1 MKPSETRIR
10 MLSDRIGLISLYPPI
25 PGFDDF
31 IGVWLHRGDDATFLV
46 DVGPSVTA
54 PGLLNAL
61 EELGVTRLDY
71 ILLTHIHLD
80 HAGAAGEMA
89 RRFPGARI
97 VCCQAGLPHLVDP
110 SRLWKGTVKTL
121 GKTGEAYG
129 PIQPTPPDRLEAAE
143 AFVSNVVAP
152 VITPGHSPHH
162 VSFRTDDCLFVG
174 EAGGVRLTPPDGA
187 PYLRPAT
194 PPRFFLDVALQSI
207 DALIETDPGLMC
219 YGHFGAEPNGAEL
232 LREHRRQL
240 LRWERLIKKEMNSME
255 TGDMVE
261 ACLNRLLDDDP
272 LLEGFFRL
280 SREARER
287 EKGFLI
293 NSIKGFIG
301 FLENNRGAGAAV

>member
-1 MKPSETRIR
+1 MKPSETRIK
-10 MLSDRIGLISLYPPI
+10 MISDRLALISLFPPI

-31 IGVWLHRGDDATFLV
+31 IGVWLYRGDDMTFIV

-61 EELGVTRLDY
+61 AELGVSRLDY
-71 ILLTHIHLD
+71 IFLTHIHLD

-89 RRFPGARI
+89 RSFPDARI
-97 VCCQAGLPHLVDP
+97 VCHKAGLPHLVDP

-129 PIQPTPPDRLEAAE
+129 PIQPVPRDRLEEAE
-143 AFVSNVVAP
+143 TFVSDAIVP

-162 VSFRTDDCLFVG
+162 VSYRTDACLFVG
-174 EAGGVRLTPPDGA
+174 EAGGVHLTPPGGA

-194 PPRFFLDVALQSI
+194 PPRFFLNNAIQSI
-207 DALIETDPGLMC
+207 DVLLQTDPGLMC
-219 YGHFGAEPNGAEL
+219 YGHFGAEPNGADL

-240 LRWERLIKKEMNSME
+240 LRWERLIEDEMNQVE
-255 TGDMVE
+255 TDDIVE
-261 ACLNRLLDDDP
+261 ACLKRLLADDP
-272 LLEGFFRL
+272 LLEGYFRL
-280 SREARER
+280 PREARDR

-293 NSIKGFIG
+293 NSIKGFVG
-301 FLENNRGAGAAV
+301 FLES